1 MTTLSFAA
9 SPKSAQGSRIASH
22 TNPGIVKIG
31 FMRYL
36 LWYMRVVSH
45 AGYAVL
51 SPWRMEVE
59 KSGDRHLEKGFA
71 ERYPSASNI
80 EGAGN

>member
-1 MTTLSFAA
+1 
-9 SPKSAQGSRIASH
+9 
-22 TNPGIVKIG
+22 
-31 FMRYL
+31 
-36 LWYMRVVSH
+36 MRVVSH

>member
-1 MTTLSFAA
+1 MTTLSFCHIVKVN
-9 SPKSAQGSRIASH
+9 PGITYIH

-31 FMRYL
+31 FIRYFP
-36 LWYMRVVSH
+36 WYMRVVSH

-59 KSGDRHLEKGFA
+59 KSGDMHLEKGFA
-71 ERYPSASNI
+71 ERYPSAGDM